1 MLNTVES
8 EEVKIKK
15 QERILYIAQI
25 GPRTEYGPFALASW
39 ILRLLTIQHHLQLLD
54 MGSCSSFVLYC
65 LRQDLTVHHKLA

>member
-1 MLNTVES
+1 MLNTAES

-25 GPRTEYGPFALASW
+25 GPRIEYGPFALASW
-39 ILRLLTIQHHLQLLD
+39 ILPLITMQHHLQLLD
-54 MGSCSSFVLYC
+54 KGSCSSFILYC

>member
-1 MLNTVES
+1 MLNTAES

-15 QERILYIAQI
+15 QKKILYIAQI
-25 GPRTEYGPFALASW
+25 GPRTEYGPFALASR
-39 ILRLLTIQHHLQLLD
+39 ILQLITIQHHLQLLD